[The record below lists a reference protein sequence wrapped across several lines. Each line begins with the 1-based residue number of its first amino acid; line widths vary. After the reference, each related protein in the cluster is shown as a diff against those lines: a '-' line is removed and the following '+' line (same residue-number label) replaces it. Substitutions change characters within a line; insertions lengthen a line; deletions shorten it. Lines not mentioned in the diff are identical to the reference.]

1 MHLLW
6 LGSRGRQW
14 LILLKSFKE
23 ELAMTQPLFIPLF
36 GIYLV
41 SSWSCVQCNSKGSI
55 LMGGGQSVVS
65 PSCLCKELSIYLM
78 WRLSFRKP
86 NLPHPIGSFLP
97 SVLVIKL
104 AKVRQRD
111 TRSTD
116 SIWATTVQ
124 GQGHGCPTSAVTQDP
139 ATWRAYRRL
148 NALLLS
154 SWNSWFLNKRSTF

>member
-1 MHLLW
+1 M
-6 LGSRGRQW
+6 
-14 LILLKSFKE
+14 
-23 ELAMTQPLFIPLF
+23 
-36 GIYLV
+36 
-41 SSWSCVQCNSKGSI
+41 
-55 LMGGGQSVVS
+55 VS
-65 PSCLCKELSIYLM
+65 PTCLCKELSIYLM
-78 WRLSFRKP
+78 WRLSFRKL

-154 SWNSWFLNKRSTF
+154 AKMKFLVFEQEVHTLIFFFFWPYKLCSQSYKALSSTVGPEATGYMAQSRCGSWLLKMWVASYCKIILGSGG

>member
-1 MHLLW
+1 M
-6 LGSRGRQW
+6 
-14 LILLKSFKE
+14 
-23 ELAMTQPLFIPLF
+23 
-36 GIYLV
+36 
-41 SSWSCVQCNSKGSI
+41 
-55 LMGGGQSVVS
+55 VS
-65 PSCLCKELSIYLM
+65 PTCLCKELSIYLM
-78 WRLSFRKP
+78 WRLSFRKL

-154 SWNSWFLNKRSTF
+154 AKMKFLVFEQEVHTLIFFFFGLTNYVASPIRPLVQQWGLRLLDIWLNQDVAHGYSRCGWPRITRSF